1 MVILERL
8 EIVKVMI
15 TQVNVYKIISILKND
30 IN

>member
-15 TQVNVYKIISILKND
+15 AQVNVYKIISILKND